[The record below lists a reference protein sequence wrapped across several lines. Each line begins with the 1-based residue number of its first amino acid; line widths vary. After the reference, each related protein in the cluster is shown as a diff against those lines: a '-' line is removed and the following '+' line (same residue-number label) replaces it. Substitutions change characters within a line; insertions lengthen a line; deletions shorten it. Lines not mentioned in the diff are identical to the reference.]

1 MKNNIYIK
9 KMEND
14 KQSRTL
20 TENGIEII
28 RKIDNKSLVNIT
40 VQIQSII
47 NDNPKYKKVI
57 VCDNEASIQLLFPP
71 KFIAQ
76 IGDIVTLTAI
86 YPLKNKNQ
94 TEIAH
99 IFVTNFN
106 LVESSNKIICSD
118 SKKKEENIESK
129 ITKADS
135 IQKSEIKNEIIKK
148 EQLNSAEKSF
158 NYKHCQFLSYLTT
171 FTKEIHLFV
180 KIERK
185 YELRVFKNKRTNQD
199 NKLFSVKM
207 IDTEGFEMIATA
219 FGEVADK
226 FYDLLKEGGTYEIK
240 GGYVRINEKKFSSV
254 KADYKLLF
262 DERTEIIPRP
272 DNGLFNKIQYN
283 FSTIEDLNNL
293 AIGAIVDILAIV
305 IDVQEPVTLNTK
317 NGPQQIRR
325 LRMGDASGY
334 KIEITLWRQLSEI
347 HIEPNTM
354 VLIRNVRIGE
364 FNGRNLST
372 VDGTE
377 ITFEE
382 NLPKIEE
389 VEILRKF
396 ISSGEI
402 EWKFLPS
409 SGTTMDSSSP
419 IEAKYIKEIL
429 DEVDL
434 EDISYEKQF
443 SSQKS
448 KGERRPLIKFKATIC
463 SITHSER
470 NYYMGCP
477 EQQCKKKLVQDNNGT
492 FCENCNKPVPQPK
505 FYFTIQ
511 LRVRDASC
519 DHYVDVFG
527 EVAAKILGCTAE
539 EYKTYI
545 DTNDTVKLNSITEK
559 IEFHDYFFIGSCR
572 ITEYNGLRKKRINC
586 YRIEPIDRKING
598 KIQLRFLEYLLLN
611 KV

>member
-1 MKNNIYIK
+1 
-9 KMEND
+9 MESN
-14 KQSRTL
+14 KQSSAL

-28 RKIDNKSLVNIT
+28 RKIDNKSIVNIT

-57 VCDNEASIQLLFPP
+57 VCDNEESIQLLFPP
-71 KFIAQ
+71 KFTAQ

-86 YPLKNKNQ
+86 YPLKNKNL
-94 TEIAH
+94 TEIVH

-106 LVESSNKIICSD
+106 LVDSCNKIICSD

-129 ITKADS
+129 VTKADS
-135 IQKSEIKNEIIKK
+135 IQKSEIKNETVNK
-148 EQLNSAEKSF
+148 EIVNSDDNSF
-158 NYKHCQFLSYLTT
+158 NYKNCQFLSYLTT
-171 FTKEIHLFV
+171 FTKEIHPFV

-226 FYDLLKEGGTYEIK
+226 LYDMFEEGGTYEIK

-262 DERTEIIPRP
+262 DERTEIIARP

-283 FSTIEDLNNL
+283 FSSIEELNNL
-293 AIGAIVDILAIV
+293 PIGAVVDLLAIV
-305 IDVQEPVTLNTK
+305 IEVQEPSTLNTK

-325 LRMGDASGY
+325 LRLGDVSGY

-354 VLIRNVRIGE
+354 ILLRNVRVGE
-364 FNGRNLST
+364 YNGKNLST

-377 ITFEE
+377 IIFQE

-389 VEILRKF
+389 VEILQKF
-396 ISSGEI
+396 IASGEI
-402 EWKFLPS
+402 EWKLLPS
-409 SGTTMDSSSP
+409 SGEMMDSSAP
-419 IEAKYIKEIL
+419 IKAKYLKEIL

-448 KGERRPLIKFKATIC
+448 KGDRRPLIKFKATIC

-492 FCENCNKPVPQPK
+492 FCEHCNKPVPQPK
-505 FYFTIQ
+505 IYFTIQ
-511 LRVRDASC
+511 LRVRDASSEQF
-519 DHYVDVFG
+519 VDVFG

-539 EYKTYI
+539 EYKNYI
-545 DTNDTVKLNSITEK
+545 DTNDTVKLNAITEK
-559 IEFHDYFFIGSCR
+559 IEFNDYYFIGSCR
-572 ITEYNGLRKKRINC
+572 INEYNGIRKKRISC
-586 YRIEPIDRKING
+586 YRIEPIERKMNG
-598 KIQLRFLEYLLLN
+598 RIQLHFLQFLLLN
-611 KV
+611 KI